1 MGAMNTR
8 SLFLAPLLA
17 NLLCAWM
24 VSTAHAAEPSAQQIQ
39 AGRTA
44 FVPCAS
50 CHQVGRS
57 ARAAFGPQLNALF
70 GRRAGST
77 TDYRYSAA
85 MKRSSIVWTEQTLA
99 AYIRDPQA
107 VVPGTSMRFVS
118 YGYNDR
124 KIADLLAYLRTYQA
138 AGMPTAAPPTT
149 GR

>member
-1 MGAMNTR
+1 MGTMNTR
-8 SLFLAPLLA
+8 SFLAPLL
-17 NLLCAWM
+17 CAWVM
-24 VSTAHAAEPSAQQIQ
+24 SPTHAADTQARIQ
-39 AGRTA
+39 AGQAA

-70 GRRAGST
+70 GRRAAST

-85 MKRSSIVWTEQTLA
+85 MKASNIVWTEQTLT

-118 YGYNDR
+118 YGYSDR

-138 AGMPTAAPPTT
+138 SRGPTPAAG
-149 GR
+149 R

>member
-8 SLFLAPLLA
+8 PLFLATLLGI
-17 NLLCAWM
+17 WM
-24 VSTAHAAEPSAQQIQ
+24 VPTAPAAEPSAQQVQ
-39 AGRTA
+39 SGKTA

-85 MKRSSIVWTEQTLA
+85 MKRSGIVWTEQTLA

-118 YGYNDR
+118 YGYSDR

-138 AGMPTAAPPTT
+138 AGLSAPAPAPPAS